1 MLDSG
6 ESRKE
11 LIRPDFNRA
20 IMIDFQGAKITSD
33 VGFLLMREIDDRFKI
48 IAPMGDCLEDPR
60 SSTHSKHSLVQMI
73 RQRIYQIGAG
83 YEDCN
88 DADFLR
94 KDPALRLALGKDHQA
109 GAGQSMLSRLENDIL
124 GNEAG
129 LQALEAALTRSTDRL
144 LKRKNKKR
152 LIIDLDSTED
162 PAHGEQE
169 GVAYN
174 GHFAKNCFH
183 PLFCFTSE
191 GDCLGGILRPGNVH
205 SAAGALAFIR
215 PIVERY
221 RTWFILFWFRGD
233 AAFAKPEIYEYCEEQ
248 RLTYFIRLPGNENLD
263 RLVAPHLRRPVG
275 RPPKNGIQVKIVDLR
290 YQAKSW
296 SRPRRVVA
304 KIEWHRGE
312 LFPRIGFVVT
322 SSRLPAGRVIKVYNG
337 RAEIENR
344 IKEGKNTLR
353 WDKTSCQRFEAN
365 QARLKMGLLAYNLL
379 HMIRQFY
386 VWGEEV
392 KRSVEWLIKRLIK
405 VGARISYHARRWYV
419 HVASAFPLAHHYR
432 AVLAWGS

>member
-129 LQALEAALTRSTDRL
+129 LQALEAALTRSTDKL

-263 RLVAPHLRRPVG
+263 RLVAPHLSRPVG

-432 AVLAWGS
+432 AVLAWNP

>member
-6 ESRKE
+6 ESQKE
-11 LIRPDFNRA
+11 VIRPDFNRA

-33 VGFLLMREIDDRFKI
+33 VGFFLMREIDDRFKI

-129 LQALEAALTRSTDRL
+129 LQALEAALIRSTDKL

-263 RLVAPHLRRPVG
+263 RLVAPHLSRPVG

-432 AVLAWGS
+432 AVLARGS

>member
-48 IAPMGDCLEDPR
+48 IAPMGDCLEDLR
-60 SSTHSKHSLVQMI
+60 SPTHTKHSLVQMI
-73 RQRIYQIGAG
+73 RQRVYQIGAS

-88 DADFLR
+88 DADYLR
-94 KDPALRLALGKDHQA
+94 IDPALRLALGKDHQA

-129 LQALEAALTRSTDRL
+129 LQALEAALIRSTDKL

-263 RLVAPHLRRPVG
+263 RLVAPHLSRPVG

-322 SSRLPAGRVIKVYNG
+322 SSRLPAGRIIKVYNG